1 MIKCNLSIYYAHHQW
16 KYGTIIEK
24 YELDLINKYFP
35 NANIFNPSKDI
46 NIYNK
51 TEDMIMGECLD
62 TVVNSDVVIFSAV
75 NGMVGKGVYQEVI
88 TAKGAGKLV
97 LFITKNTL
105 TTEFTL
111 TPTPNIGTD
120 RLYAEVTDF
129 KRM

>member
-1 MIKCNLSIYYAHHQW
+1 
-16 KYGTIIEK
+16 
-24 YELDLINKYFP
+24 
-35 NANIFNPSKDI
+35 
-46 NIYNK
+46 
-51 TEDMIMGECLD
+51 MGECLD

-97 LFITKNTL
+97 LFITTNTL